1 MRSVL
6 APIPLLIALL
16 TGYPLA
22 ASAVHGLDLST
33 WPAGIDTPPIWY
45 ADLQRTYAGNLAQT
59 YWSMFL
65 GRSPAFVGG
74 GQIQLAFL
82 LLPALAAGFL
92 LTSTRPLGPRRAV
105 MPLYGAA
112 RFANAAERG
121 RMRVGLELGTDPET
135 GQTIRVALKSNL
147 VTLAP
152 PRTGKSS
159 GLLIPN
165 LVAPEREAWFGPC
178 VVLDP
183 KGEAYRAVVER
194 RRALGRKVYCLDPMQ
209 IAGGA
214 DTWNPLSNMN
224 PKRNA
229 YLQRTADALLPTA
242 GVGEQKFFREAAI
255 KVIVATFLAA
265 HRKGDATPLRIAELL
280 ADQDAL
286 AEALT
291 GLKEVSAVS
300 TLSMIQ
306 KQPKNIGDI
315 FTTAQQAF
323 TWCEDEQLSNLT
335 SLSSFSFDEICR
347 GEADLFITLPTEDME
362 RLSPFLRWLLND
374 LFAAI
379 RRNKPP
385 ERMLIYID
393 EAKVLGRFNEIVTGY
408 GELPGRN
415 VSFWTF
421 WQNRSQISAL
431 YGPDDTKS
439 IISNSEIVTLSD
451 PTPADPDELD
461 LWSRALGDF
470 TIMEENKTITEATRD
485 KAGST
490 SIGTS
495 MKAVPLMSKDALA
508 SLPASDLLVLVNSQ
522 RYPKHPLQIR
532 KTRYDDERLRQF
544 VTDLGGTAE
553 SA

>member
-1 MRSVL
+1 MKNILSLIPVVL
-6 APIPLLIALL
+6 LLLI
-16 TGYPLA
+16 GYPLSA
-22 ASAVHGLDLST
+22 AAVHGLNFST
-33 WPAGIDTPPIWY
+33 WPSGIDTPPTWY
-45 ADLQRTYAGNLAQT
+45 AEICQTYAGNLAQT
-59 YWSMFL
+59 YWSMLL
-65 GRSPAFVGG
+65 GRCPAFVGG
-74 GQIQLAFL
+74 GQLQLAGI

-92 LTSTRPLGPRRAV
+92 LTSASPLEPRRAS
-105 MPLYGAA
+105 MPLYGNA
-112 RFANAAERG
+112 RFANASERR

-147 VTLAP
+147 ITLAP

-178 VVLDP
+178 VVIDP
-183 KGEAYRAVVER
+183 KGEAYRAVGER

-209 IAGGA
+209 VAGGV
-214 DTWNPLSNMN
+214 DTWNPLSNID
-224 PKRNA
+224 PKMNA

-286 AEALT
+286 AEALV
-291 GLKEVSAVS
+291 GLREVSAVS

-379 RRNKPP
+379 RRNKPR

-393 EAKVLGRFNEIVTGY
+393 EAKVLGNFKEIVTGY

-439 IISNSEIVTLSD
+439 LISNSEIVTLSD

-470 TIMEENKTITEATRD
+470 TIMEENKTVTEATSD
-485 KAGST
+485 KAGSAST
-490 SIGTS
+490 STS
-495 MKAVPLMSKDALA
+495 LKAVPLMSKEAIA

-522 RYPKHPLQIR
+522 RYPKRPLHIR
-532 KTRYDDERLRQF
+532 KTRYDDPRLRQF
-544 VTDLGGTAE
+544 VKDLGGTAD